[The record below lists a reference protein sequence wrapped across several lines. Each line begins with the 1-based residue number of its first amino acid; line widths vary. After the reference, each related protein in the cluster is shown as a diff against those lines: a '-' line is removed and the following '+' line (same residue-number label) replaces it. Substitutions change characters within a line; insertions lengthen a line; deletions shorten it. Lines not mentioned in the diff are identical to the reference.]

1 MVLSGLL
8 KDMVGRSGLLKSTAP
23 GADMTLN
30 MRQKLA
36 IHIAVH
42 EQFGENTAPE
52 QLLEEICQLRFQI
65 AELQKTN
72 SDLRCKLYP
81 ESRG

>member
-1 MVLSGLL
+1 MNMMDVSGLL
-8 KDMVGRSGLLKSTAP
+8 KPTGL
-23 GADMTLN
+23 GVNMTLN

-36 IHIAVH
+36 IRIAVN

-65 AELQKTN
+65 AELRKAN
-72 SDLRCKLYP
+72 SDLGWQLYP
-81 ESRG
+81 ESMGR

>member
-1 MVLSGLL
+1 
-8 KDMVGRSGLLKSTAP
+8 
-23 GADMTLN
+23 

-36 IHIAVH
+36 IRIAVH

-72 SDLRCKLYP
+72 SDLGWQLYP
-81 ESRG
+81 ESMGR

>member
-1 MVLSGLL
+1 MLLGHSFQLSYGRCIGLCSFG
-8 KDMVGRSGLLKSTAP
+8 DN
-23 GADMTLN
+23 MTLN

-36 IHIAVH
+36 IRIAVH
-42 EQFGENTAPE
+42 EQFGENTATE

-72 SDLRCKLYP
+72 SDLGWQLYP
-81 ESRG
+81 ESMGR

>member
-1 MVLSGLL
+1 
-8 KDMVGRSGLLKSTAP
+8 
-23 GADMTLN
+23 MTLN

-36 IHIAVH
+36 IRIAVH

-72 SDLRCKLYP
+72 SDLGWQLYP
-81 ESRG
+81 ESMGR